1 MTNGVVK
8 SLALSVNM
16 LTPSVKELTP
26 VF

>member
-8 SLALSVNM
+8 SLALGVNM
-16 LTPSVKELTP
+16 LTPSGKELSP